1 MEQKDHKAKHL
12 GESKMGMRKYNFDF
26 FRILKITVTVSIM
39 LVLLGIFS
47 IFMMFSGKGIGIDF
61 SGGNAITVKF
71 SKSLSIGEIRQ
82 IASKSGINFDIV
94 HLPQENK
101 AIFKTKLVEING
113 KKVSDIL
120 DEILLKELTKDGYIM
135 EGIVEIGPRVSSDL
149 KKDATIAF
157 ILSAIGI
164 ILYLAWRF
172 EKKFGIAA
180 AIATYHDVI
189 SIVGLMYLMGYE
201 MDLLIL
207 TALLTIAGYSL
218 TDTVVVFD
226 RIRENLR
233 KKVSTNLKEVI
244 NISINE
250 TLSRTIIT
258 SVTTLFSALSLLIFG
273 GEVLRS
279 FSIAITLGVIIG
291 TYSSIF
297 IASPLLISMKL
308 DPKKL
313 KK

>member
-1 MEQKDHKAKHL
+1 MGIKRFNINFFKALTPAIIISGILVVL
-12 GESKMGMRKYNFDF
+12 GLY
-26 FRILKITVTVSIM
+26 SIM
-39 LVLLGIFS
+39 
-47 IFMMFSGKGIGIDF
+47 MMFNGKGVGIDF
-61 SGGNAITVKF
+61 SGGNAITIKF
-71 SKSLSIGEIRQ
+71 SKKMAIDEIRQ
-82 IASKSGINFDIV
+82 IASKTGINFDIT
-94 HLPQENK
+94 HLPEENK
-101 AIFKTKLVEING
+101 AIFKTKLVEVNG

-120 DEILLKELTKDGYIM
+120 DDVLTANISKNGYVV

-189 SIVGLMYLMGYE
+189 AIVGIMYLMGYE

-233 KKVSTNLKEVI
+233 KKVSTNLKEVL

-250 TLSRTIIT
+250 TMNRTIIT
-258 SVTTLFSALSLLIFG
+258 SLTTLFSAVALLIFG

-279 FSIAITLGVIIG
+279 FAIAITLGILIG

-297 IASPLLISMKL
+297 IASPLLIALKL
-308 DPKKL
+308 DPKKI

>member
-1 MEQKDHKAKHL
+1 
-12 GESKMGMRKYNFDF
+12 MGIKRFNIDF
-26 FRILKITVTVSIM
+26 FRALKPAIIISSILLCMGLYSI
-39 LVLLGIFS
+39 I
-47 IFMMFSGKGIGIDF
+47 MMFNGKGVGIDF
-61 SGGNAITVKF
+61 SGGNAITVRF
-71 SKSLSIGEIRQ
+71 SKNMTINEIRQ
-82 IASKSGINFDIV
+82 IASKTGINFDIA
-94 HLPQENK
+94 HLPEENK
-101 AIFKTKLVEING
+101 AIFKTKLVEVNG

-120 DEILLKELTKDGYIM
+120 DDILNSSLNKDGYLI

-164 ILYLAWRF
+164 IFYLAWRF

-189 SIVGLMYLMGYE
+189 AIVGIMYLMGFE

-233 KKVSTNLKEVI
+233 KKISTNLKEVL
-244 NISINE
+244 NKSINE

-258 SVTTLFSALSLLIFG
+258 SLTTLFSSVALLIFG

-279 FSIAITLGVIIG
+279 FAIAITLGVIIG

-297 IASPLLISMKL
+297 IASPLLVALKL

>member
-1 MEQKDHKAKHL
+1 
-12 GESKMGMRKYNFDF
+12 MGIKRFNIDF
-26 FRILKITVTVSIM
+26 FKALTPAIIISGI
-39 LVLLGIFS
+39 LVLLGLYGIL
-47 IFMMFSGKGIGIDF
+47 MMFNGKGIGIDF
-61 SGGNAITVKF
+61 SGGNAITIKF
-71 SKSLSIGEIRQ
+71 SKKMAIDEIRQ
-82 IASKSGINFDIV
+82 IASKTGINFDIT
-94 HLPQENK
+94 HLPDENK
-101 AIFKTKLVEING
+101 AIFKTKLVEVNG

-120 DEILLKELTKDGYIM
+120 DDVLNATISKDGYVV

-189 SIVGLMYLMGYE
+189 AIVGIMYLMGYE

-233 KKVSTNLKEVI
+233 KKVSTNLKEVL

-250 TLSRTIIT
+250 TMNRTIIT
-258 SVTTLFSALSLLIFG
+258 SLTTLFSAVALLIFG

-279 FSIAITLGVIIG
+279 FAIAITLGILIG

-297 IASPLLISMKL
+297 IASPLLIAFKL
-308 DPKKL
+308 DPKKI

>member
-1 MEQKDHKAKHL
+1 METKTKFNLNYFSA
-12 GESKMGMRKYNFDF
+12 
-26 FRILKITVTVSIM
+26 IKITAPISAI
-39 LVLLGIFS
+39 LVLLGLYSVI
-47 IFMMFSGKGIGIDF
+47 MMFNGKRVGIDF
-61 SGGNAITVKF
+61 QGGNAINVSF
-71 SKSLSIGEIRQ
+71 AKSYSINEIRSL
-82 IASKSGINFDIV
+82 AGKTGISFDIA
-94 HLPQENK
+94 HFPSENK
-101 AIFKTKLVEING
+101 AIFKTKLVEVNG

-120 DEILLKELTKDGYIM
+120 EESFKQSIGKDGFNI
-135 EGIVEIGPRVSSDL
+135 EGITEIGPRVGSEL

-164 ILYLAWRF
+164 IFYLAWRF
-172 EKKFGIAA
+172 EKKFGLAA

-189 SIVGLMYLMGYE
+189 IIVGIMYFLNYE
-201 MDLLIL
+201 MDLIIL

-233 KKVSTNLKEVI
+233 KKGITDIKKTI
-244 NISINE
+244 NNSINE
-250 TLSRTIIT
+250 VMNRTLIT
-258 SVTTLFSALSLLIFG
+258 SLTTLFSAVALLIFG

-279 FSIAITLGVIIG
+279 FALAISLGVVVG

-297 IASPLLISMKL
+297 IASPLLVLLKIN
-308 DPKKL
+308 PKKL

>member
-1 MEQKDHKAKHL
+1 MEI
-12 GESKMGMRKYNFDF
+12 RKYNFDF
-26 FRILKITVTVSIM
+26 FKVLKITVTVSII
-39 LVLLGIFS
+39 LVSIGIFG
-47 IFMMFSGKGIGIDF
+47 IFMMFSGKGVGIDF

-71 SKSLSIGEIRQ
+71 RKQLSIGEIRQ
-82 IASKSGINFDIV
+82 IASKSGVNFDIV

-120 DEILLKELTKDGYIM
+120 DEVLVRVLTKDGYVM

-189 SIVGLMYLMGYE
+189 AIVGLMYLMGYE

-244 NISINE
+244 NISINK
-250 TLSRTIIT
+250 TLRRTIIT
-258 SVTTLFSALSLLIFG
+258 SVTTLFSSLALLIFG

-297 IASPLLISMKL
+297 IASPLLIAMKL

>member
-1 MEQKDHKAKHL
+1 
-12 GESKMGMRKYNFDF
+12 MGIKKYNIDF
-26 FRILKITVTVSIM
+26 FKALKPAIIISFVLVGLGLYSI
-39 LVLLGIFS
+39 I
-47 IFMMFSGKGIGIDF
+47 MMFNGKGVGIDF

-71 SKSLSIGEIRQ
+71 SKKLAIDEIRQ
-82 IASKSGINFDIV
+82 IASKTGINFDIA
-94 HLPQENK
+94 HLPEENK

-120 DEILLKELTKDGYIM
+120 DDVLSTTISKDGYIM

-189 SIVGLMYLMGYE
+189 AIVGIMYLMGFE

-233 KKVSTNLKEVI
+233 KKVSTNLKEVL
-244 NISINE
+244 NKSINE
-250 TLSRTIIT
+250 TINRTIIT
-258 SVTTLFSALSLLIFG
+258 SLTTLFSAVALLIFG

-279 FSIAITLGVIIG
+279 FAIAITLGIIIG

-297 IASPLLISMKL
+297 IASPLLIVLKL
-308 DPKKL
+308 DPKKI

>member
-1 MEQKDHKAKHL
+1 METK
-12 GESKMGMRKYNFDF
+12 RKFNINYFS
-26 FRILKITVTVSIM
+26 IIKITASISII
-39 LVLLGIFS
+39 LFILGLYGIL
-47 IFMMFSGKGIGIDF
+47 MMFSGKNVGIDF
-61 SGGNAITVKF
+61 KGGNAITVSFK
-71 SKSLSIGEIRQ
+71 KNLSINEIRT
-82 IASKSGINFDIV
+82 IVGKTGINFDIA
-94 HLPQENK
+94 HFPSENK
-101 AIFKTKLVEING
+101 IILKTKLVEVND
-113 KKVSDIL
+113 KKVS
-120 DEILLKELTKDGYIM
+120 ELLETTMEQAIGKDSFAI
-135 EGIVEIGPRVSSDL
+135 EGVTEIGPKVGTEL

-189 SIVGLMYLMGYE
+189 AIVGIMYILNFE
-201 MDLLIL
+201 MDLIIL
-207 TALLTIAGYSL
+207 TALLTVAGYSL

-233 KKVSTNLKEVI
+233 KKGSI
-244 NISINE
+244 NIKETINNSINE
-250 TLSRTIIT
+250 VMSRTIIT
-258 SVTTLFSALSLLIFG
+258 SLTTLFSSVALLIFG

-279 FSIAITLGVIIG
+279 FALAITLGVIIG

-297 IASPLLISMKL
+297 IASPLLVLFKV

>member
-1 MEQKDHKAKHL
+1 MEI
-12 GESKMGMRKYNFDF
+12 RKFNIDF
-26 FRILKITVTVSIM
+26 FKALTPAIIISSILVC
-39 LVLLGIFS
+39 LGIYS
-47 IFMMFSGKGIGIDF
+47 IIMMFNGKGIGIDF

-71 SKSLSIGEIRQ
+71 SKKLSIEEIRQ
-82 IASKSGINFDIV
+82 IASKTGINFDIA
-94 HLPQENK
+94 HLPEENK
-101 AIFKTKLVEING
+101 AIFKTKLVEVNG

-120 DEILLKELTKDGYIM
+120 DDTLNTSISKDGYVV

-164 ILYLAWRF
+164 IFYLAWRF

-180 AIATYHDVI
+180 AIATYHDVVA
-189 SIVGLMYLMGYE
+189 IVGIMYLMGYE

-233 KKVSTNLKEVI
+233 KKVSTNLKEVL
-244 NISINE
+244 NKSINE
-250 TLSRTIIT
+250 TMSRTIIT
-258 SVTTLFSALSLLIFG
+258 SLTTLFSSVALLIFG

-279 FSIAITLGVIIG
+279 FAIAITLGIIIG

-297 IASPLLISMKL
+297 IASPLLLALKL
-308 DPKKL
+308 NPKKI

>member
-1 MEQKDHKAKHL
+1 M
-12 GESKMGMRKYNFDF
+12 ESKSRFNLNYFSATK
-26 FRILKITVTVSIM
+26 VTATISIF
-39 LVLLGIFS
+39 LVLVGLYS
-47 IFMMFSGKGIGIDF
+47 IIMMFKGHKVGIDF
-61 SGGNAITVKF
+61 QGGNAINVSF
-71 SKSLSIGEIRQ
+71 SKSYSINEIR
-82 IASKSGINFDIV
+82 ALAGKTGINFDIA
-94 HLPQENK
+94 HFPSENK
-101 AIFKTKLVEING
+101 AIFKTKLVEVNG

-120 DEILLKELTKDGYIM
+120 EESFKQTLGKDGFVI
-135 EGIVEIGPRVSSDL
+135 EGITEIGPRVGNEL

-164 ILYLAWRF
+164 IFYLAWRF
-172 EKKFGIAA
+172 EKKFGLAA

-189 SIVGLMYLMGYE
+189 IIVGIMYMLNFE
-201 MDLLIL
+201 MDLIVL

-233 KKVSTNLKEVI
+233 KKGVTNIKETI
-244 NISINE
+244 NNSINE
-250 TLSRTIIT
+250 VMNRTLIT
-258 SVTTLFSALSLLIFG
+258 SLTTLFSAVALLMFG

-279 FSIAITLGVIIG
+279 FALAISLGVIVG

-297 IASPLLISMKL
+297 IASPLLVLLKI

-313 KK
+313 RK

>member
-1 MEQKDHKAKHL
+1 
-12 GESKMGMRKYNFDF
+12 MGIKRFNIDF
-26 FRILKITVTVSIM
+26 FKALTPAIIISGILVVLGLYSIM
-39 LVLLGIFS
+39 
-47 IFMMFSGKGIGIDF
+47 MMFNGKGVGIDF
-61 SGGNAITVKF
+61 SGGNAITIKF
-71 SKSLSIGEIRQ
+71 SKKMAIDEIRQ
-82 IASKSGINFDIV
+82 ISSKTGINFDIT
-94 HLPQENK
+94 HLPEENK
-101 AIFKTKLVEING
+101 AIFKTKLVEVNG

-120 DEILLKELTKDGYIM
+120 DDVLTANISKNGYVV

-189 SIVGLMYLMGYE
+189 AIVGIMYLMGYE

-233 KKVSTNLKEVI
+233 KKVSTNLKEVL

-250 TLSRTIIT
+250 TMNRTIIT
-258 SVTTLFSALSLLIFG
+258 SLTTLFSAVALLIFG

-279 FSIAITLGVIIG
+279 FAIAITLGILIG

-297 IASPLLISMKL
+297 IASPLLIALKL
-308 DPKKL
+308 DPKKI

>member
-1 MEQKDHKAKHL
+1 
-12 GESKMGMRKYNFDF
+12 MGMKKFNIDF
-26 FRILKITVTVSIM
+26 FKALTPAIVISVILVG
-39 LVLLGIFS
+39 LGIYG
-47 IFMMFSGKGIGIDF
+47 ILMMFSGKGVGIDF

-71 SKSLSIGEIRQ
+71 SKKLAIEEIRQ
-82 IASKSGINFDIV
+82 IASKTGINFDIA
-94 HLPQENK
+94 HLPEENK
-101 AIFKTKLVEING
+101 AIFKTKIVEING

-120 DEILLKELTKDGYIM
+120 DDVLNTTLSKDGYLV

-149 KKDATIAF
+149 KKDAAIAF

-189 SIVGLMYLMGYE
+189 AIVGIMYLLGFE

-233 KKVSTNLKEVI
+233 KKVSTNLKEVL
-244 NISINE
+244 NKSINE
-250 TLSRTIIT
+250 TMNRTIIT
-258 SVTTLFSALSLLIFG
+258 SLTTLFSSVALLIFG

-279 FSIAITLGVIIG
+279 FAIAITLGIIIG

-297 IASPLLISMKL
+297 IASPLLIALKL
-308 DPKKL
+308 DPKKI

>member
-1 MEQKDHKAKHL
+1 MAI
-12 GESKMGMRKYNFDF
+12 GKYNIDF
-26 FRILKITVTVSIM
+26 FKYLKVSM
-39 LVLLGIFS
+39 FLSLVLVILGIYAL
-47 IFMMFSGKGIGIDF
+47 FMMWMGKNVGIDF
-61 SGGNAITVKF
+61 KGGNAINIKF
-71 SKSLSIGEIRQ
+71 SDKMGLAEIRNL
-82 IASKSGINFDIV
+82 ANKTGINFEIAHFPD
-94 HLPQENK
+94 ENK
-101 AIFKTKLVEING
+101 AILKTKTVEFNG
-113 KKVSDIL
+113 RKVSDIIEATFTSVL
-120 DEILLKELTKDGYIM
+120 GKDKYRI
-135 EGIVEIGPRVSSDL
+135 EGITEIGPRVGAEL

-189 SIVGLMYLMGYE
+189 AIVGIMYLLGYE
-201 MDLLIL
+201 MDLMIL
-207 TALLTIAGYSL
+207 TALLTVAGYSL

-233 KKVSTNLKEVI
+233 KKGVSLNLKDTI
-244 NISINE
+244 SMSINE
-250 TLSRTIIT
+250 VLSRTIIT
-258 SVTTLFSALSLLIFG
+258 SLTTLFAAASLLFLG
-273 GEVLRS
+273 GEVLRA
-279 FSIAITLGVIIG
+279 FSLAITLGVIVG

-297 IASPLLISMKL
+297 IASPILIFFKL

>member
-1 MEQKDHKAKHL
+1 MAVKKF
-12 GESKMGMRKYNFDF
+12 NIDF
-26 FRILKITVTVSIM
+26 FKYLKITLIISAI
-39 LVLLGIFS
+39 LILLGLYALA
-47 IFMMFSGKGIGIDF
+47 MMWSGKKVGIDF
-61 SGGNAITVKF
+61 KGGNAITVKF
-71 SKSLSIGEIRQ
+71 NKNLSLAEIRALAGKTGVNFE
-82 IASKSGINFDIV
+82 IAHFPN
-94 HLPQENK
+94 ENK
-101 AIFKTKLVEING
+101 AIFKTKEVFVGG
-113 KKVSDIL
+113 KKVSDVVDATFSAQL
-120 DEILLKELTKDGYIM
+120 GKDGYLI
-135 EGIVEIGPRVSSDL
+135 EGITEIGPRVGAEL
-149 KKDATIAF
+149 KKDATISF

-189 SIVGLMYLMGYE
+189 AIVGIMYLLGYE

-233 KKVSTNLKEVI
+233 KRGSTNLKETI
-244 NISINE
+244 TQSINE
-250 TLSRTIIT
+250 VMNRTIIT
-258 SVTTLFSALSLLIFG
+258 SLTTLLASGSLLFFG
-273 GEVLRS
+273 GEVLRA
-279 FSIAITLGVIIG
+279 FSLAITLGVIIG

-297 IASPLLISMKL
+297 IASPLLVFMKL
-308 DPKKL
+308 DPKRL

>member
-1 MEQKDHKAKHL
+1 MEIK
-12 GESKMGMRKYNFDF
+12 RKFNINYFS
-26 FRILKITVTVSIM
+26 IIKITTTISII
-39 LVLLGIFS
+39 LVVLGIYS
-47 IFMMFSGKGIGIDF
+47 VLMMFSGKNVGIDF
-61 SGGNAITVKF
+61 HGGNAITISFKKNF
-71 SKSLSIGEIRQ
+71 TINEIRDF
-82 IASKSGINFDIV
+82 SGKTGINFDIA
-94 HLPQENK
+94 HFPSENK
-101 AIFKTKLVEING
+101 VVLKTKVVEVGG

-120 DEILLKELTKDGYIM
+120 ESSLQQSIGKDNFLI
-135 EGIVEIGPRVSSDL
+135 EGITEIGPKVGSEL

-172 EKKFGIAA
+172 EKKFGVAA

-189 SIVGLMYLMGYE
+189 AVVGVMYLLNFE
-201 MDLLIL
+201 MDLIIL
-207 TALLTIAGYSL
+207 TALLTVAGYSL
-218 TDTVVVFD
+218 TDTVVIFD

-233 KKVSTNLKEVI
+233 KKGHSNIKDTI
-244 NISINE
+244 NNSINE
-250 TLSRTIIT
+250 VMSRTIIT
-258 SVTTLFSALSLLIFG
+258 SLTTLFSSLALFIFG

-279 FSIAITLGVIIG
+279 FALAITLGVMVG

-297 IASPLLISMKL
+297 VASPLLVYFKI

>member
-1 MEQKDHKAKHL
+1 METQ
-12 GESKMGMRKYNFDF
+12 RKFNLNYFS
-26 FRILKITVTVSIM
+26 IIKITASI
-39 LVLLGIFS
+39 S
-47 IFMMFSGKGIGIDF
+47 IILFLIGLYSILMMFSGKNVGIDF
-61 SGGNAITVKF
+61 HGGNAITVSFK
-71 SKSLSIGEIRQ
+71 KNLTINEIRDL
-82 IASKSGINFDIV
+82 AGKTGINFDIA
-94 HLPQENK
+94 HFPSENK
-101 AIFKTKLVEING
+101 AILKTKVVELNG

-120 DEILLKELTKDGYIM
+120 ESSFQQSVGKDGFSI
-135 EGIVEIGPRVSSDL
+135 EGITEIGPRVGSEL

-164 ILYLAWRF
+164 IFYLAWRF

-189 SIVGLMYLMGYE
+189 AIVGIMYLLKFE
-201 MDLLIL
+201 MDLIVL
-207 TALLTIAGYSL
+207 TALLTVAGYSL

-233 KKVSTNLKEVI
+233 KKGVANIKDTI
-244 NISINE
+244 NNSINE
-250 TLSRTIIT
+250 VMSRTIIT
-258 SVTTLFSALSLLIFG
+258 SLTTLFSSVALLIFG

-279 FSIAITLGVIIG
+279 FALAITLGVIIG

-297 IASPLLISMKL
+297 IASPLLVLFKI
-308 DPKKL
+308 DPKRL

>member
-1 MEQKDHKAKHL
+1 MEIK
-12 GESKMGMRKYNFDF
+12 RKFNINYFS
-26 FRILKITVTVSIM
+26 IIKITTTISIIF
-39 LVLLGIFS
+39 VVLGIYS
-47 IFMMFSGKGIGIDF
+47 VLMMFSGKNVGIDF
-61 SGGNAITVKF
+61 HGGNAITISFKKNF
-71 SKSLSIGEIRQ
+71 TINEIRDF
-82 IASKSGINFDIV
+82 SGKTGINFDIA
-94 HLPQENK
+94 HFPSENK
-101 AIFKTKLVEING
+101 VVLKTKVVEVGG

-120 DEILLKELTKDGYIM
+120 ESSLQQSIGKDNFLI
-135 EGIVEIGPRVSSDL
+135 EGITEIGPKVGSEL

-189 SIVGLMYLMGYE
+189 AVVGVMYLLNFE
-201 MDLLIL
+201 MDLIIL
-207 TALLTIAGYSL
+207 TALLTVAGYSL
-218 TDTVVVFD
+218 TDTVVIFD

-233 KKVSTNLKEVI
+233 KKGHSNIKDTI
-244 NISINE
+244 NNSINE
-250 TLSRTIIT
+250 VMSRTIIT
-258 SVTTLFSALSLLIFG
+258 SLTTLFSSLALLIFG

-279 FSIAITLGVIIG
+279 FALAITLGVMVG

-297 IASPLLISMKL
+297 VASPLLVYFKI

>member
-1 MEQKDHKAKHL
+1 
-12 GESKMGMRKYNFDF
+12 MGIKRFNIDF
-26 FRILKITVTVSIM
+26 FKALTPAIIISGILVVLGLYGIM
-39 LVLLGIFS
+39 
-47 IFMMFSGKGIGIDF
+47 MMFNGKGVGIDF
-61 SGGNAITVKF
+61 SGGNAITIKF
-71 SKSLSIGEIRQ
+71 SKKMAIDEIRQ
-82 IASKSGINFDIV
+82 IASKTGINFDIT
-94 HLPQENK
+94 HLPEENK
-101 AIFKTKLVEING
+101 AIFKTKLVEVNG

-120 DEILLKELTKDGYIM
+120 DDVLTANISKNGYVV

-189 SIVGLMYLMGYE
+189 AIVGIMYLMGYE

-233 KKVSTNLKEVI
+233 KKVSTNLKEVL

-250 TLSRTIIT
+250 TMNRTIIT
-258 SVTTLFSALSLLIFG
+258 SLTTLFSAVALLIFG

-279 FSIAITLGVIIG
+279 FAIAITLGILIG

-297 IASPLLISMKL
+297 IASPLLIALKL
-308 DPKKL
+308 DPKKI

>member
-1 MEQKDHKAKHL
+1 MAIKKF
-12 GESKMGMRKYNFDF
+12 NIDF
-26 FRILKITVTVSIM
+26 FKVLTPAVILSVILIS
-39 LVLLGIFS
+39 LGLYAIL
-47 IFMMFSGKGIGIDF
+47 MMFSGKGVGIDF

-71 SKSLSIGEIRQ
+71 SRNLTIEEIRQ
-82 IASKSGINFDIV
+82 IASKTGVNFDIA
-94 HLPQENK
+94 HLPEENK
-101 AIFKTKLVEING
+101 AIFKTKLVEVNG
-113 KKVSDIL
+113 EKISDIL
-120 DEILLKELTKDGYIM
+120 DKVLDSSLSKDGYIM

-189 SIVGLMYLMGYE
+189 GIVGIMYIMGYE

-233 KKVSTNLKEVI
+233 KKVSSNLKEVL

-250 TLSRTIIT
+250 TMKRTIIT
-258 SVTTLFSALSLLIFG
+258 SLTTLFSAVALLIFG

-279 FSIAITLGVIIG
+279 FAIAITLGVIIG

-297 IASPLLISMKL
+297 IASPLLIALKL
-308 DPKKL
+308 DPKKI

>member
-1 MEQKDHKAKHL
+1 
-12 GESKMGMRKYNFDF
+12 MGIKKFNIDF
-26 FRILKITVTVSIM
+26 FKALTPAIVISAILIV
-39 LVLLGIFS
+39 LGIYA
-47 IFMMFSGKGIGIDF
+47 ILMMFNGKGVGIDF

-71 SKSLSIGEIRQ
+71 SKKMAIDEIRQ
-82 IASKSGINFDIV
+82 IASKTGINFDIA
-94 HLPQENK
+94 HLPEENK
-101 AIFKTKLVEING
+101 AIFKTKLVEVNG

-120 DEILLKELTKDGYIM
+120 DDVLNATLSKNGYM
-135 EGIVEIGPRVSSDL
+135 VEGIVEIGPRVSSDL

-189 SIVGLMYLMGYE
+189 GIVGLMYLMGYE

-233 KKVSTNLKEVI
+233 KKVSTNLKDVL
-244 NISINE
+244 NKSINE
-250 TLSRTIIT
+250 TMNRTIIT
-258 SVTTLFSALSLLIFG
+258 SLTTLFSSVALLIFG

-279 FSIAITLGVIIG
+279 FAIAITLGIIIG

-297 IASPLLISMKL
+297 IASPLLIALKL
-308 DPKKL
+308 DPKKI

>member
-1 MEQKDHKAKHL
+1 MGIKKFNINFFKAL
-12 GESKMGMRKYNFDF
+12 RPAVIIST
-26 FRILKITVTVSIM
+26 I
-39 LVLLGIFS
+39 LVLIGIYG
-47 IFMMFSGKGIGIDF
+47 IIMMFNGKGVGIDF

-71 SKSLSIGEIRQ
+71 SRKMNIGEIRQ
-82 IASKSGINFDIV
+82 LASKTGINFDIA
-94 HLPQENK
+94 HFPEENK
-101 AIFKTKLVEING
+101 AIFKTKIVEVNG

-120 DEILLKELTKDGYIM
+120 DDVFLKELTKDGYIV

-172 EKKFGIAA
+172 EKKFGVAA

-189 SIVGLMYLMGYE
+189 SIVGIMYLLGYE

-233 KKVSTNLKEVI
+233 KKVSTNLKEVL

-258 SVTTLFSALSLLIFG
+258 SLTTLFSAVALLIFG

-297 IASPLLISMKL
+297 IASPLLIAMKL

>member
-1 MEQKDHKAKHL
+1 
-12 GESKMGMRKYNFDF
+12 MGIKKFNIDF
-26 FRILKITVTVSIM
+26 FKALTPAIIISVILVG
-39 LVLLGIFS
+39 LGLYGI
-47 IFMMFSGKGIGIDF
+47 IMMFNGKGVGIDF

-71 SKSLSIGEIRQ
+71 SKKLAIDEIRQ
-82 IASKSGINFDIV
+82 IASKTGIIFDIA
-94 HLPQENK
+94 HLPEENK

-113 KKVSDIL
+113 RKVSDIL
-120 DEILLKELTKDGYIM
+120 DDVLNTTLSKDGYVI
-135 EGIVEIGPRVSSDL
+135 EGIVEIGPRVSGDL

-189 SIVGLMYLMGYE
+189 AIVGIMYLMGYE

-233 KKVSTNLKEVI
+233 KKVSTELKEII
-244 NISINE
+244 NRSINE

-258 SVTTLFSALSLLIFG
+258 SLTTLFSAVALLIFG

-279 FSIAITLGVIIG
+279 FSIAITLGIIIG

-297 IASPLLISMKL
+297 IASPLLIALKL
-308 DPKKL
+308 DPKKI